1 MKKVRSIDLI
11 IVMLILAIA
20 LTCSGNALAAPYY
33 QAGDPLFSD
42 SNTAMQLGYYS
53 GTSWSST
60 YATGDSLA
68 IRFVGQNYIT
78 GPGGD
83 ILANGNYYQTISGTY
98 TLQAAGTNLY
108 NLTMVAGNGSITVSD
123 GTNNYLTAIA
133 TALQIDLTQNTIA
146 WGAVTGVNITN
157 TINSQALTDLQSAS
171 IYGFTTF
178 TFENSTAVETAIGNW
193 QNDTQATNTYLR
205 YYSELDGFA
214 PEPAEW
220 MLIIGLGLIGFCI
233 QRKGFLRLVPSPQ
246 ALT

>member
-1 MKKVRSIDLI
+1 
-11 IVMLILAIA
+11 MLILAIA

-123 GTNNYLTAIA
+123 GTNELFDGHCDSFANRFDAKYNCMGRSDRC
-133 TALQIDLTQNTIA
+133 QYHQHY
-146 WGAVTGVNITN
+146 
-157 TINSQALTDLQSAS
+157 Q
-171 IYGFTTF
+171 FTSF
-178 TFENSTAVETAIGNW
+178 DRSAIGQHLW
-193 QNDTQATNTYLR
+193 IYDFHL
-205 YYSELDGFA
+205 
-214 PEPAEW
+214 
-220 MLIIGLGLIGFCI
+220 
-233 QRKGFLRLVPSPQ
+233 
-246 ALT
+246 